1 MYGHSLVT
9 TLKSSSFK
17 LSPQWSGRS
26 PDPQMLNCIPLHEG
40 AEAPVDEEAPGHGMG
55 GLTSGPGGDQGA
67 ASRARGAEAGQEGA
81 QGRTCHEGAGGRN
94 QAHNPASVNEKS
106 QLEI

>member
-1 MYGHSLVT
+1 
-9 TLKSSSFK
+9 
-17 LSPQWSGRS
+17 
-26 PDPQMLNCIPLHEG
+26 MLNCIPLREG

-94 QAHNPASVNEKS
+94 QAHNPASVNESGQDIKGN
-106 QLEI
+106 